1 MTLEELSEMLAEH
14 VGEISA
20 DEISGGYLDTSKFY
34 LDMSFPKPTGFL
46 HIGDGV
52 SFSYY
57 HKLPN
62 RFHRFMQ
69 RLILGFRWEK
79 VKE

>member
-1 MTLEELSEMLAEH
+1 MIHEELSEMLAEH
-14 VGEISA
+14 AGEISG
-20 DEISGGYLDTSKFY
+20 SCLDTSKLY
-34 LDMSFPKPTGFL
+34 LDMCFPKPTGFL

-52 SFSYY
+52 TFSYY